1 MQLLQKVQT
10 LSDAPEEKKHALRAG
25 SENFLNLKIRVN
37 LTYFVFWETCKYL
50 L

>member
-10 LSDAPEEKKHALRAG
+10 LTDAPERKG
-25 SENFLNLKIRVN
+25 GGGDFLNLKIRVN
-37 LTYFVFWETCKYL
+37 FTYFVFWETCKYL